1 MMESTQ
7 IPLLVI
13 GGPTGS
19 GKTDFA
25 MKLAEH
31 YPIEV
36 LSADSRQVYRQM
48 DIGTAKVTSQEQ
60 DRVKH
65 HLIDVV
71 DPDEDFS
78 VADFTRLA
86 HVAVS
91 DIVRRNKIPV
101 VVGGTGLYVRALTQG
116 LLDGPAENSELR
128 STLLKDEKQQAGI
141 LHRRLMDVDF
151 FLAQTLHPKDL
162 TRIVRGLEVY
172 VATGV
177 PLSQLQRQHGFKE
190 QPYQL
195 LNFAVSVPRPVLYE
209 RINRRVELMIEAG
222 LLQEVQQLLAN
233 GYSPNL
239 KSMRTIGY
247 RQCVAHLRDGLSL
260 DDVISGIQQ
269 DSRRYAKR
277 QMTWLRRDDS
287 IIWVDYNK
295 EFGSILEWI
304 DKFYVTAQHLSSW
317 VLITLISCNF
327 I

>member
-1 MMESTQ
+1 MMNSSQ

-13 GGPTGS
+13 GGPTAS

-25 MKLAEH
+25 LKLAEH

-60 DRVKH
+60 GCVKH

-71 DPDEDFS
+71 DPDQDFS

-86 HVAVS
+86 HAVVS

-101 VVGGTGLYVRALTQG
+101 VVGGTGLYIRALTQG
-116 LLDGPAENSELR
+116 LLDGPAENPDLR
-128 STLLKDEKQQAGI
+128 SSLLKDEKQQEGI
-141 LHRRLMDVDF
+141 LHRRLMDVDS
-151 FLAQTLHPKDL
+151 FLAQMLHQNDL
-162 TRIVRGLEVY
+162 IRIVRGLEVY
-172 VATGV
+172 AATGV

-195 LNFAVSVPRPVLYE
+195 LKFAVDVQRPVLYE

-222 LLQEVQQLLAN
+222 LLQEVQQLLTK
-233 GYSPNL
+233 GYSPDL

-260 DDVISGIQQ
+260 DDAIKWIQQ

-277 QMTWLRRDDS
+277 QMTWLRSDNS
-287 IIWVDYNK
+287 IIWVDYNND
-295 EFGSILEWI
+295 FGSILKWI
-304 DKFYVTAQHLSSW
+304 DTFLFK
-317 VLITLISCNF
+317 
-327 I
+327 